1 MEEFYGPA
9 FQCTFDFANF
19 VQCRQDTLEAY
30 DMLKPYISYIH
41 VKDAMWE
48 DGMVVPAGMGD
59 GHVAEILKNWIK
71 RVSGF

>member
-48 DGMVVPAGMGD
+48 DGMVVPAGWEMD
-59 GHVAEILKNWIK
+59 MWRK
-71 RVSGF
+71 F